1 MRLSGGHDD
10 TPFTCSGKGSGE
22 FRLRRPGPGRATH
35 LVVQPSDP
43 DTSVSVLLS
52 RSALGSAPAWIPA
65 TAVTAGTSTVVVA
78 PGDVTRVRIET
89 GRAQRWSAGV
99 LKADDLPV
107 LEADGASDVGGGLF
121 RHSLG
126 PVHTAV
132 SCEQPLR
139 LMFFQLCDCEADC
152 ENERHRA
159 PTQIAAFE
167 PTTCGLIQLP
177 EMSGIVA
184 VHTVSGWSVVP
195 RDQATTGDLSA
206 LVRAEVARLLP
217 GLVAEQLAALG
228 VKGTPAAR
236 ASAAYCSGRGPMTC
250 RRGIGTH
257 SRPPTTSRTSSPRPP
272 LTTWP
277 VLEPR
282 AAATAGSPP
291 KRLEKATRLLGEA
304 GQKDQSKA
312 VFAAIGRGREALA
325 RLDALR
331 NGRPVPLEFLTRADL
346 TAPPKPERTVHTAE
360 RFVWKGQGEADFSV
374 DRPFPHRTLPA
385 ELKVGSRGSI
395 HLVMMERTDAVVV
408 EHDTQKYWSG
418 ATDFLTVPPEITH
431 FKIDQGKASWLLRA
445 VDPAR
450 YPLLEDKTRGE
461 ERQIFRHRLGGVRVT
476 VQCLNGLTIK
486 FHEICDCARTCGRTE
501 HRKTTYVKTFFGEA
515 HNHCYLP
522 KAEGLLVIEGSG
534 RWSLDVSPPA
544 GSAR

>member
-22 FRLRRPGPGRATH
+22 FRLRRPGPGRTTH

-78 PGDVTRVRIET
+78 PSDVTRVRIET

-139 LMFFQLCDCEADC
+139 LMFFQLCDCEADCEADC

-236 ASAAYCSGRGPMTC
+236 ASAAYQQRARPDDVPSWYRDALEAADDFENQLTTTAADDVAGAGAESRRYRWIATQAPGEGDPPP
-250 RRGIGTH
+250 RRG
-257 SRPPTTSRTSSPRPP
+257 RP
-272 LTTWP
+272 
-277 VLEPR
+277 
-282 AAATAGSPP
+282 
-291 KRLEKATRLLGEA
+291 
-304 GQKDQSKA
+304 
-312 VFAAIGRGREALA
+312 
-325 RLDALR
+325 
-331 NGRPVPLEFLTRADL
+331 
-346 TAPPKPERTVHTAE
+346 
-360 RFVWKGQGEADFSV
+360 
-374 DRPFPHRTLPA
+374 
-385 ELKVGSRGSI
+385 
-395 HLVMMERTDAVVV
+395 
-408 EHDTQKYWSG
+408 
-418 ATDFLTVPPEITH
+418 
-431 FKIDQGKASWLLRA
+431 
-445 VDPAR
+445 
-450 YPLLEDKTRGE
+450 
-461 ERQIFRHRLGGVRVT
+461 
-476 VQCLNGLTIK
+476 
-486 FHEICDCARTCGRTE
+486 
-501 HRKTTYVKTFFGEA
+501 
-515 HNHCYLP
+515 
-522 KAEGLLVIEGSG
+522 EGSEQG
-534 RWSLDVSPPA
+534 RIRASC
-544 GSAR
+544 R